1 MPGRQ
6 VKSWKRYH
14 RLRQRGYSKPRAAK
28 IVNSGKRG
36 SRKGG
41 KRSR

>member
-6 VKSWKRYH
+6 VKNWKRYH
-14 RLRQRGYSKPRAAK
+14 GLRRRGYPKTRAAK